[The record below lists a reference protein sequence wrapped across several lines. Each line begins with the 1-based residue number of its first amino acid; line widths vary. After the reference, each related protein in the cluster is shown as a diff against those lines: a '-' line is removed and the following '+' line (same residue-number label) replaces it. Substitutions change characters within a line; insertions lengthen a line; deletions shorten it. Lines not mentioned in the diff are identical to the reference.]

1 MNTITYYAPGMEK
14 VLVASGI
21 LILAYGLF
29 RLWSHRGGAKK
40 SEIRLVSVLPV
51 GQKEKII
58 LCEVRDRRFIMGIT
72 QHKIS
77 HLYTFDPNVKVTAE
91 PRVTGWAEK

>member
-1 MNTITYYAPGMEK
+1 MMKYYTPGLEK
-14 VLVASGI
+14 LLIAMGLLV
-21 LILAYGLF
+21 LAYGLF
-29 RLWSHRGGAKK
+29 RMLFQKNGLKK

-58 LCEVRDRRFIMGIT
+58 LCEVKDKRFIMGVT

-77 HLYTFDPNVKVTAE
+77 HLYTFESAALNSF
-91 PRVTGWAEK
+91 EKPLDAWMEQ